1 MSDNSTLVLF
11 GAKGNLSRIKLIPGL
26 FHLDEAG
33 KLPEE
38 MKILS
43 VGRQSVSQEDWV
55 KTIKNML
62 DEKFNNQYDQKVFER
77 FIKRN
82 IYHANLP
89 DDPNAFKKFSELLL
103 NDDRFPKNLAFF
115 LSVRPSDFAL
125 IVDQLAEEKL
135 LNEDQYW
142 RRVLIEKPFGTDLE
156 SAIELQ
162 ASISKHLK
170 ETQIYRIDH
179 YLGKSALQNILWTR
193 FSNSIFEHMW
203 NNEHIDHIQITNHET
218 LGVGERTQFYDAT
231 GALRDMTQSHL
242 LQMLALTTME
252 KPKSF
257 SPDDIRIEKIKLL
270 KSIRPIPADNIENF
284 AFRAQYKSGVIEK
297 EGEVKGYLEELES
310 NKSVVET
317 YAAIKLF
324 IDNPRWKN
332 IPVYL
337 RTAKRLDQSGTSIS
351 IKFKNSNKDKKMK
364 DSNWLVFN
372 IQPKESTYFE
382 IQTKVPGLNEAELR
396 TTKLEG
402 INRLENDEKI
412 DAYETLMLDLLEG
425 SQARFLHIDEV
436 KSAWSLVD
444 PIIKYWAEKIE
455 KVHQY
460 TAGTSDPQESKIIFE
475 NDNQFWREGN

>member
-103 NDDRFPKNLAFF
+103 NDDRFPKNFAFF

-125 IVDQLAEEKL
+125 IVDQLAEENL
-135 LNEDQYW
+135 LNEDKYW
-142 RRVLIEKPFGTDLE
+142 RRVLIEKPFGTNLE
-156 SAIELQ
+156 SAINLQ
-162 ASISKHLK
+162 ESISKHLK

-203 NNEHIDHIQITNHET
+203 NNEHIDHIQITNQET

-270 KSIRPIPADNIENF
+270 KSIRPVPIDKINKY
-284 AFRAQYKSGVIEK
+284 AFRAQYKSGDIEK
-297 EGEVKGYLEELES
+297 EGQVKGYLEELE
-310 NKSVVET
+310 NDKSVVET

-324 IDNPRWKN
+324 IDVPRWKN
-332 IPVYL
+332 IPIYL
-337 RTAKRLDQSGTSIS
+337 RTAKRLNQSGTFIS
-351 IKFKNSNKDKKMK
+351 IKFKNNQDKKK
-364 DSNWLVFN
+364 LADNWLVFS

-382 IQTKVPGLNEAELR
+382 IQTKVPGLSEVDLR

-402 INRLENDEKI
+402 MNRLDQDEKI

-425 SQARFLHIDEV
+425 NQSRFLHIDEV
-436 KSAWSLVD
+436 KAAWSLID
-444 PIIKYWAEKIE
+444 PIIENWVNNKEKI
-455 KVHQY
+455 HQY
-460 TAGTSDPQESKIIFE
+460 IAGTSDPQESEVIFE
-475 NDNQFWREGN
+475 NQNQFWRKGN

>member
-11 GAKGNLSRIKLIPGL
+11 GAKGNLSRVKLIPGL

-33 KLPEE
+33 KLPDE

-43 VGRQSVSQEDWV
+43 VGRQSVSQEDW
-55 KTIKNML
+55 IKAIKSML
-62 DEKFNNQYDQKVFER
+62 DEKFNNQYDQDVFER

-103 NDDRFPKNLAFF
+103 NDDRFPKNFAFF

-125 IVDQLAEEKL
+125 IVDQLAGENL
-135 LNEDQYW
+135 LNEDKYW
-142 RRVLIEKPFGTDLE
+142 RRVLIEKPFGTNLE
-156 SAIELQ
+156 SAINLQ

-203 NNEHIDHIQITNHET
+203 NNEHIDHIQITNQET

-270 KSIRPIPADNIENF
+270 KSIRPVPIDKIDKY
-284 AFRAQYKSGVIEK
+284 AFRAQYKSGDIEK
-297 EGEVKGYLEELES
+297 EGQVKGYLEELE
-310 NKSVVET
+310 NDKSVVET

-324 IDNPRWKN
+324 IDVPRWKN
-332 IPVYL
+332 IPIYL
-337 RTAKRLDQSGTSIS
+337 RTAKRLNQSGTFIS
-351 IKFKNSNKDKKMK
+351 IKFKNNQDNKNSAD
-364 DSNWLVFN
+364 NWFVFS

-382 IQTKVPGLNEAELR
+382 IQTKVPGLNEVDLR
-396 TTKLEG
+396 STKLEG
-402 INRLENDEKI
+402 MNRFDQDEKI

-425 SQARFLHIDEV
+425 NQSRFLHIDEV
-436 KSAWSLVD
+436 KAAWSLID
-444 PIIKYWAEKIE
+444 PIIENWTKNKEKI
-455 KVHQY
+455 HQY
-460 TAGTSDPQESKIIFE
+460 TAGTSDPKESQVIFE
-475 NDNQFWREGN
+475 NQNQFWREGN

>member
-1 MSDNSTLVLF
+1 MSTNSTLVLF
-11 GAKGNLSRIKLIPGL
+11 GARGNLSRIKLIPGL

-38 MKILS
+38 MKIIS
-43 VGRQSVSQEDWV
+43 VGRQTVSQEEWGSE
-55 KTIKNML
+55 IKGML
-62 DEKFNNQYDQKVFER
+62 DTKFNNKYDLKVFDR

-89 DDPNAFKKFSELLL
+89 DDPNAFKKFSEFLL
-103 NDDRFPKNLAFF
+103 NDDRFPKNFAFF
-115 LSVRPSDFAL
+115 LSVRPSDFSL
-125 IVDQLAEEKL
+125 IVDQLAQVNL

-142 RRVLIEKPFGTDLE
+142 RRVLIEKPFGANLK

-162 ASISKHLK
+162 LSISKHLK

-270 KSIRPIPADNIENF
+270 KSIKPIPIDKIDKY
-284 AFRAQYKSGVIEK
+284 AFRAQYKSGNIEK
-297 EGEVKGYLEELES
+297 EGHVKGYLEELE
-310 NKSVVET
+310 NDKSVVET

-332 IPVYL
+332 IPIYL
-337 RTAKRLDQSGTSIS
+337 RTAKRLNQSGTFIS
-351 IKFKNSNKDKKMK
+351 IKFKNNQGNKK
-364 DSNWLVFN
+364 SANNWMVFS

-382 IQTKVPGLNEAELR
+382 IQTKVPGLNEVDLR
-396 TTKLEG
+396 ATRLEG
-402 INRLENDEKI
+402 INRLDQDEKI

-425 SQARFLHIDEV
+425 NQSRFLHIDEV
-436 KSAWSLVD
+436 KAAWSLID
-444 PIIKYWAEKIE
+444 PIIEHWSNNNE

-460 TAGTSDPQESKIIFE
+460 TAGTSDPKESEVIFE
-475 NDNQFWREGN
+475 NQSQFWRRGN